1 MNKDMDTNDAVSKV
15 EASDTRK
22 VPKDVVKSGGEYYRE
37 GSRVIASTVQEQ
49 PLSSLLVAGVIGFM
63 LALILNR

>member
-1 MNKDMDTNDAVSKV
+1 MNKDKDTNDAVSTV

-22 VPKDVVKSGGEYYRE
+22 VAKDALKSGGEFYRE
-37 GSRVIASTVQEQ
+37 GSRAIASTVQEQ